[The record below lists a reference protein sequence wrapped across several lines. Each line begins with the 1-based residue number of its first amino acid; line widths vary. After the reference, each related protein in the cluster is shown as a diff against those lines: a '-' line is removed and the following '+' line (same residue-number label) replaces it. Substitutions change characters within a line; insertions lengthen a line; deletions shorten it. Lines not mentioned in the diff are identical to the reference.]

1 LTVSVADF
9 IADRLTPQ
17 QAAAA
22 LDSTREVL
30 CLACAG
36 SGKSRTLATRVARLI
51 SEGVPAESLV
61 AFTFTEKAAD
71 SIKRR
76 IAEVLE
82 ECGFSVNLIGRMYIG
97 TIHSF
102 CQNVLGAADARYRQ
116 FDVLDDNRLSLFLMS
131 RYPSLHLQPLR
142 ARASGQRYFETIREV
157 ASAWKVCQDEG
168 ILVEEIAEADPE
180 LGIALTA
187 LRDALN
193 QDQYMDFGS
202 MIRLVVELA
211 HNRNPAVLRELGRIT
226 HLLVDEYQDVSPSQE
241 ALIRAIHGCGA
252 NIFVVGDDD
261 QAIYS
266 WRGADVSNILTF
278 AQRYPGTATHT
289 LETNYRS
296 TRAIVAVASQFIQD
310 ELGAERLAKNPVHAS
325 DPALREAFHFHFA
338 DRDHE
343 AEWVTQRISQLLGT
357 RFAERDGTVRGL
369 TYGDFA
375 ILMRS
380 TRSAES
386 AGFPRHFPFT
396 SRLANNG
403 IRYILEAGGGPFD
416 RPQVEVLRKTFSLL
430 SVGNPDRNE
439 ARAFF
444 DNEVL
449 PAYPAADFRGFTGV
463 LSDWGRRIHAPQG
476 GVRQRLFPQKLLFDL
491 LGTFG
496 IAGNPLPPEIMQEIG
511 LFSRMMQDVEAVY
524 LSVDSTA
531 RFQQVARFLEFI
543 ADGGYNSG
551 TDDVVLQPDAVTVGT
566 VHSVKGLEFP
576 VVFIVDTQA
585 GRFPANRSSYQGFL
599 PPELIQPAVQR
610 GAYIGT
616 RHAEA
621 RLFYT
626 ALTRAE
632 AFLYVSGSEHLPG
645 GKKVNRPSEFSLRL
659 QDAELKTSIVQL
671 NNAFPKAPSIPR
683 VDDNTLPTS
692 FSDIRYYL
700 HCPKDYRFR
709 RNWGFSPPVPEL
721 FGFGRA
727 VHVAVEKLH
736 ELHADTAPTSEQ
748 AAQIASETFHLKHVA
763 ASGDPV
769 NRPGAYERAK
779 AKAISIVEDYVGSF
793 SGDFSHQRQIEARF
807 EIPAQ
812 GCLITGSIDLLIR
825 DAPEGNTRVAEV
837 IDFKAMEAGE
847 DPINNDD
854 LDWTALSLQVQLY
867 AKAAREVLGENAAVG
882 SVHLLKDNQ
891 RIEVPIDPS
900 AIDAAVQNVE
910 WAVRGILSGQFPG
923 RPHPDKCG
931 ACDFS
936 GICPRTPEA
945 FDASIGLPPPIST
958 PAGPAQASV
967 FALFQDA

>member
-1 LTVSVADF
+1 MTISIAEF
-9 IADRLTPQ
+9 IAERLTSQ

-22 LDSTREVL
+22 LDPSREVL

-51 SEGVPAESLV
+51 SEGVPAESVV

-76 IAEVLE
+76 IAEVLN
-82 ECGFSVNLIGRMYIG
+82 ECGFSVNLLGRMYIG

-168 ILVEEIAEADPE
+168 IAVEMISEADPE

-187 LRDALN
+187 LRDTLD

-211 HNRNPAVLRELGRIT
+211 RSGNPAVLRELGRIN

-241 ALIRAIHGCGA
+241 ALIRAIHSQGA
-252 NIFVVGDDD
+252 SVFVVGDDD

-278 AQRYPGTATHT
+278 AQRYQGAATHT

-296 TRAIVAVASQFIQD
+296 TRSIVSLASLFISQ
-310 ELGAERLAKNPVHAS
+310 ELGAERLPKNPVQAN
-325 DPALREAFHFHFA
+325 DPTPREAFRFHFD

-343 AEWVTQRISQLLGT
+343 AEWVTQRIMQLLGT
-357 RFAERDGTVRGL
+357 RFVERNGTIRGL
-369 TYGDFA
+369 TFGDFA

-380 TRSAES
+380 TRGVEG
-386 AGFPRHFPFT
+386 AGFARHFPFT
-396 SRLANNG
+396 SRLASGG
-403 IRYILEAGGGPFD
+403 IRYTLEAGGSPFD
-416 RPQVEVLRKTFSLL
+416 RPQVEVLRQTFSLL
-430 SVGNPDRNE
+430 AAGNPDRNA
-439 ARAFF
+439 ARVFF
-444 DNEVL
+444 DNSVL
-449 PAYPAADFRGFTGV
+449 PAYPAAHFDRFAAV

-491 LGTFG
+491 LATFG
-496 IAGNPLPPEIMQEIG
+496 ISDNLLPPEIRQEIG

-524 LSVDSTA
+524 LSIDSTA
-531 RFQQVARFLEFI
+531 RFEQVARFLEFI

-551 TDDVVLQPDAVTVGT
+551 TDEVVLQPDAVTVGT

-576 VVFIVDTQA
+576 VVFIVDAQS
-585 GRFPANRSSYQGFL
+585 GRFPANRSNYRGFL
-599 PPELIQPAVQR
+599 PAELIQPAVRR

-632 AFLYVSGSEHLPG
+632 AFLYVTGSEHLPG
-645 GKKVNRPSEFSLRL
+645 GRRANRPSEFSLRL
-659 QDAELKTSIVQL
+659 QDEELRTAIAQL
-671 NNAFPKAPSIPR
+671 DNAFPTAPSSPR

-700 HCPKDYRFR
+700 HCPMDYRFR

-736 ELHADTAPTSEQ
+736 ELHADAAPTPEQ
-748 AAQIASETFHLKHVA
+748 AAQITNETFHLKHVA

-779 AKAISIVEDYVGSF
+779 AKAVSIVEEYVEAF
-793 SGDFSHQRQIEARF
+793 STDFEHRRQIEARF

-825 DAPEGNTRVAEV
+825 EEPERRVREAEV
-837 IDFKAMEAGE
+837 IDFKAMEAGD
-847 DPINNDD
+847 DPFNGDE

-891 RIEVPIDPS
+891 RIEVPIDMV
-900 AIDAAVQNVE
+900 AIDAAVKNVE
-910 WAVRGILSGQFPG
+910 WAVRGILAGQFPA
-923 RPHPDKCG
+923 RPHSDKCRV
-931 ACDFS
+931 CDFG
-936 GICPRTPEA
+936 GICHRTPA
-945 FDASIGLPPPIST
+945 PFDASIGLPPPIST
-958 PAGPAQASV
+958 PVGPVQVAA
-967 FALFQDA
+967 FALFQGN